1 MGPITLEVV
10 IPRVRKD
17 GACAQFRP
25 SQPEESMVQLYKAGR
40 VEHMFVLKGTA
51 NVAPGGVVELWVN
64 ASGAR
69 AGGQSVFQ
77 ACKAPEG
84 HWSVKYAHPLSCFQ
98 AFNIAVAIFHNP
110 ATAGLDALP
119 AKEAGEASQ
128 GGKAAAG
135 EGKPLPP
142 LAGKPKADL
151 AKAAP
156 GSIVNTASLEGLSHA
171 P

>member
-1 MGPITLEVV
+1 MISHNTHFAISLDSTDTDNSSSAFCGKLRCNAKGTEFSIYDDSNDPYGLKTGKPRRELGIITFRRKLMGPITLEVV

-69 AGGQSVFQ
+69 AGGQNVFQ
-77 ACKAPEG
+77 ACKA
-84 HWSVKYAHPLSCFQ
+84 
-98 AFNIAVAIFHNP
+98 
-110 ATAGLDALP
+110 
-119 AKEAGEASQ
+119 
-128 GGKAAAG
+128 
-135 EGKPLPP
+135 
-142 LAGKPKADL
+142 
-151 AKAAP
+151 
-156 GSIVNTASLEGLSHA
+156 
-171 P
+171 